1 MSGGAGVLNDD
12 QVAALVAA
20 ARDGQLPDAGAQ
32 SPGSRRRRVRRID
45 FTRPSKFTTEQQ
57 RRLERAHDNFC
68 RSVSTRLSAELRTAI
83 SVELIDTAQLTW
95 ANALDEVPKRSVSGI
110 VDVAP
115 LDGRM
120 LLTAELTLLLGLLE
134 RLLGGQGMERPAERT
149 LTDVDRALTKRIFQ
163 TLLDE
168 LSISFNDVA
177 ELRFG
182 LVDIE
187 TERAPAQL
195 APLSEPTLA
204 MTFEVKLGR
213 ASSTMILLIPHRAIE
228 PILRAPLA
236 TAGAAE
242 ITAGTAAA
250 VGDALGEVVVRL
262 RAEVG
267 SVDMS
272 LERVLGLRP
281 GDVLRLDGAAEEGA
295 VTLFADAVGLHR
307 CKLGRNGRHRAV
319 GVLGPVEEQP

>member
-1 MSGGAGVLNDD
+1 VSGQGGVLSED
-12 QVAALVAA
+12 QIAALVAA
-20 ARDGQLPDAGAQ
+20 ANEGQLPATGPQA
-32 SPGSRRRRVRRID
+32 PTSRRRRVRRLD
-45 FTRPSKFTTEQQ
+45 FTRPSKFTSDQQ

-110 VDVAP
+110 VEVAP
-115 LDGRM
+115 LDGRV
-120 LLTAELTLLLGLLE
+120 LLTTELALLLGLLE
-134 RLLGGQGMERPAERT
+134 RLLGGRGMDRPVERH

-177 ELRFG
+177 DLRFG

-187 TERAPAQL
+187 TERPPAQM

-213 ASSTMILLIPHRAIE
+213 ASSTMVLLIPHRAIE
-228 PILRAPLA
+228 PILRVDTSRDDDAA
-236 TAGAAE
+236 TAGV
-242 ITAGTAAA
+242 AAA
-250 VGDALGEVVVRL
+250 LGDAIAEVVVQL

-267 SVDMS
+267 SVDMA
-272 LERVLGLRP
+272 LERVLALRP
-281 GDVLRLDGAAEEGA
+281 GDVLRLDGTAEEGA

-319 GVLGPVEEQP
+319 GVLGPVEEAS